1 MYQMIVENIVPKL
14 SKEEL
19 ERQINQKLSNI
30 LLAESQKTTQQQQ
43 NDL

>member
-1 MYQMIVENIVPKL
+1 MYQITVKNTIPKL

-30 LLAESQKTTQQQQ
+30 LLVQSQKTTQQLPNQ
-43 NDL
+43 L

>member
-19 ERQINQKLSNI
+19 EWQINQKLSNI
-30 LLAESQKTTQQQQ
+30 LLAEYQKTTQQQQ